1 MAVILLMHGSY
12 AGDPEIPPGSPP
24 EVPPG
29 QPPEVPGE
37 PLPESEPAPP
47 PEAPPD
53 QPPEVPGTPAPP
65 ETRSARVLAVEV
77 RLPPRNARCQFP
89 AAA

>member
-1 MAVILLMHGSY
+1 MAVIAVMHGSY

-29 QPPEVPGE
+29 QPPELPGE
-37 PLPESEPAPP
+37 PVPESEPAPP

-53 QPPEVPGTPAPP
+53 QPPEVPATPPPP
-65 ETRSARVLAVEV
+65 ETRSVRVFAAEA
-77 RLPPRNARCQFP
+77 RLPPRNVGCRFTP
-89 AAA
+89 AA